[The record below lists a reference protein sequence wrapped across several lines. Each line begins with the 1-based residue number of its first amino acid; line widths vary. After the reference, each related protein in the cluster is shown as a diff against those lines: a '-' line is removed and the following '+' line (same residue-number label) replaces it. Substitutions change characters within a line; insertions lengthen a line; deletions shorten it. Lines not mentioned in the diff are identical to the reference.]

1 MAGGGGGDERRKQIC
16 FHPLVTPQKA
26 ARAGAGP
33 GSKQETRSHQ
43 CNPCGSGAQG
53 LGWSYTAFI
62 GTSAGS
68 RLEEEQLGLK
78 LAAIRDVNITGNGL
92 AMQVP
97 GLLELYKD
105 LKGYFYSAFFETEI
119 IVFM

>member
-1 MAGGGGGDERRKQIC
+1 M
-16 FHPLVTPQKA
+16 
-26 ARAGAGP
+26 
-33 GSKQETRSHQ
+33 
-43 CNPCGSGAQG
+43 
-53 LGWSYTAFI
+53 
-62 GTSAGS
+62 
-68 RLEEEQLGLK
+68 EEEQLGLK

-119 IVFM
+119 ILFM